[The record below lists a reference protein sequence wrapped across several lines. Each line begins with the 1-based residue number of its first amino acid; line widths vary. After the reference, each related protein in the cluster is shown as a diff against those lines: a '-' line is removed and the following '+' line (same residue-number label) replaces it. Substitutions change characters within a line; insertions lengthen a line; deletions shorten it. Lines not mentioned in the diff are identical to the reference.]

1 MSTVSNDIYSSLGLT
16 GSSTGKTTA
25 NKSSSL
31 NQADFLKLMTEQLQH
46 QDPLKPMDNSQ
57 MVSQMAQLSTVQ
69 GIGDLNKTVTAL
81 SSSMS
86 TDQILRGAQLVGH
99 KVLVPSATMPLGSEG
114 GTTGVIA
121 APGAG
126 IVNLTVTDAN
136 GNAVKQISVS
146 ASKAGEVNFSWDG
159 TNAAG
164 VRMPA
169 GTYGVTAT
177 HTDSKGTNTALST
190 YVQAPVESAT
200 IGSDGIYLDLTGLG
214 TAPLANVLRVS

>member
-1 MSTVSNDIYSSLGLT
+1 MSTVNSDIYSSLGLT
-16 GSSTGKTTA
+16 ASSASKPKTSA
-25 NKSSSL
+25 L

-81 SSSMS
+81 SDSMG

-99 KVLVPSATMPLGSEG
+99 KVLVPSATMPLG
-114 GTTGVIA
+114 TTGGVDGVVA

-126 IVNLTVTDAN
+126 IVNLTVSDAN
-136 GNAVKQISVS
+136 GNAIKQISVS
-146 ASKAGEVNFSWDG
+146 ASKAGEVNFNWDG
-159 TNAAG
+159 TDVNGIRQAAG
-164 VRMPA
+164 KY
-169 GTYGVTAT
+169 TVTAT
-177 HTDSKGTNTALST
+177 HTDSQGANTTLST

>member
-16 GSSTGKTTA
+16 GASTGKTTA

-86 TDQILRGAQLVGH
+86 SDQILRGAQLVGH
-99 KVLVPSATMPLGSEG
+99 KVLVPSATMPLGSDG
-114 GTTGVIA
+114 GANGVIA

-126 IVNLTVTDAN
+126 IVNLTVSDAS
-136 GNAVKQISVS
+136 GNPVKQISVN

-159 TNAAG
+159 TNSAG
-164 VRMPA
+164 TRLPP

-177 HTDSKGTNTALST
+177 LTDSKGANTALST

>member
-1 MSTVSNDIYSSLGLT
+1 MSTVSSDIYSSLGLT
-16 GSSTGKTTA
+16 ASSASKTT
-25 NKSSSL
+25 NTSSSL
-31 NQADFLKLMTEQLQH
+31 SQADFLKLMTEQLQH

-114 GTTGVIA
+114 GTTGVVA
-121 APGAG
+121 APSAG

-159 TNAAG
+159 TDTAG
-164 VRMPA
+164 NRMPA

-177 HTDSKGTNTALST
+177 HTDSSGTNTSLST

>member
-1 MSTVSNDIYSSLGLT
+1 MSTVSSDIYSSLGLT
-16 GSSTGKTTA
+16 ASSAGTTTT
-25 NKSSSL
+25 NTSSSL
-31 NQADFLKLMTEQLQH
+31 SQADFLKLMTEQLQH

-57 MVSQMAQLSTVQ
+57 MVSQMAQLSTVE

-81 SSSMS
+81 SDSMS
-86 TDQILRGAQLVGH
+86 TDQILRGAQLIGH
-99 KVLVPSATMPLGSEG
+99 QVLVPSATLPLGSEG
-114 GTTGVIA
+114 GASGVVA

-126 IVNLTVTDAN
+126 IVNLTVSDAN

-146 ASKAGEVNFSWDG
+146 ASKAGEVNFNWDG
-159 TNAAG
+159 TNSAG
-164 VRMPA
+164 IRMAA
-169 GTYGVTAT
+169 GTYSITAT
-177 HTDSKGTNTALST
+177 QTDSNGTNSTLST